1 MARIIGL
8 RRTSFTPKDSDTPIE
23 GKIVYTS
30 EPIDYK
36 SGSGV
41 ATDHF
46 FISKAREGTLSFE
59 LSVGQ
64 EILVLYTKR
73 GKLASVQLLSDPDS
87 IVEIE

>member
-23 GKIVYTS
+23 GTTVYTS

-41 ATDHF
+41 STDHF
-46 FISKAREGTLSFE
+46 FISKAREATLSFK
-59 LSVGQ
+59 LGIGQ

-73 GKLASVQLLSDPDS
+73 GKLASVQLLSDSDS